1 MTMTKDPRLSAV
13 CGYVNF
19 DRYDELE
26 RLADGSVQEITG
38 TLSDGTG
45 WTASRDQITI
55 GTHRYPAHIRR
66 DYSELRLYA
75 STREQKDKLLA
86 RLRGAMK

>member
-1 MTMTKDPRLSAV
+1 MTVTKDPRLSAV

-19 DRYDELE
+19 DRYDDLE

-38 TLSDGTG
+38 TLWDGTG
-45 WTASRDQITI
+45 WTASRDQIAI

-66 DYSELRLYA
+66 DYDNLRLYA
-75 STREQKDKLLA
+75 GTREQQDKLLT
-86 RLRGAMK
+86 RLRRAME